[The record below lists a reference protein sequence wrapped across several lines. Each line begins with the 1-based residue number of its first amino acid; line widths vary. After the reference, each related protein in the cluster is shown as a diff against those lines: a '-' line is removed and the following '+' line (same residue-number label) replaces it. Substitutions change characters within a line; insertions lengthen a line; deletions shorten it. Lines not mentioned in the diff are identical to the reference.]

1 MRLPEGEK
9 SIAQGRGPTG
19 MRVSWLEGASRTQT
33 KPSVELTPQISSRK
47 ACSRRSEMFEAT
59 GM

>member
-1 MRLPEGEK
+1 
-9 SIAQGRGPTG
+9 

-33 KPSVELTPQISSRK
+33 KPSVELTPQISSRE